1 MKQYKPIILIL
12 ASVLLCSCK
21 ISYTFSG
28 TSIAEDV
35 NTITVKQVDNKAM
48 RINPLLAL
56 NLTQA
61 LIDQYRRQTRLE
73 VERDGGDLEVEAIVT
88 SYELTSLAVTANETA
103 SQNRLTITVKLK
115 FTNNKYPKENFEKS
129 FAAFKDYPS
138 TSSFDSVEQELV
150 EAIIKQLTDDIFLGT
165 VARW

>member
-21 ISYTFSG
+21 INYTFSG

-48 RINPLLAL
+48 RINPLLAP

-61 LIDQYRRQTRLE
+61 LID
-73 VERDGGDLEVEAIVT
+73 V
-88 SYELTSLAVTANETA
+88 S
-103 SQNRLTITVKLK
+103 
-115 FTNNKYPKENFEKS
+115 
-129 FAAFKDYPS
+129 
-138 TSSFDSVEQELV
+138 
-150 EAIIKQLTDDIFLGT
+150 
-165 VARW
+165 

>member
-1 MKQYKPIILIL
+1 M
-12 ASVLLCSCK
+12 
-21 ISYTFSG
+21 
-28 TSIAEDV
+28 
-35 NTITVKQVDNKAM
+35 
-48 RINPLLAL
+48 
-56 NLTQA
+56 
-61 LIDQYRRQTRLE
+61 
-73 VERDGGDLEVEAIVT
+73 T